1 MPTAEGTSSKS
12 KDLPLLLVNRD
23 TLKKWRGEIKADT
36 YALLQKY
43 VAFHQKVVGVKPEES
58 ELVDRALVAAFKQ
71 DAAFQK
77 YLNSGGGKTAV
88 GVEQNGGGKGG
99 GLEEVS

>member
-1 MPTAEGTSSKS
+1 MPTADVTSTKS

-23 TLKKWRGEIKADT
+23 LLKKWRGEIKADT

-43 VAFHQKVVGVKPEES
+43 VTFHQKVVGIKPEES
-58 ELVDRALVAAFKQ
+58 ELVDRALVAAFRQ

-77 YLNSGGGKTAV
+77 YLNSAGGKTAV
-88 GVEQNGGGKGG
+88 VVEPNGG
-99 GLEEVS
+99 VVQRM

>member
-1 MPTAEGTSSKS
+1 MPTADGTSAKS

-23 TLKKWRGEIKADT
+23 TLKNWRGKIRADT

-58 ELVDRALVAAFKQ
+58 ELVDRALVAEFRQ

-88 GVEQNGGGKGG
+88 VVEQNGGGKGG
-99 GLEEVS
+99 GSEDVS

>member
-1 MPTAEGTSSKS
+1 MPTADGISAKS

-71 DAAFQK
+71 DAAFQR
-77 YLNSGGGKTAV
+77 YLNSGGKTAV
-88 GVEQNGGGKGG
+88 GVEQNGGEKGG
-99 GLEEVS
+99 GSEVVS